1 MQREIQQVN
10 GWYRNTMNRIT
21 SIRNYRIYRINRMR
35 MNNAVK
41 NIYKRNVYRWY
52 YVQRRRYYN
61 IRITKLREIAKKYA
75 NLSSKPAPL
84 KKALLIGINYKN
96 TKGELRGCVNDVN
109 DLKKMLTSKYNYSS
123 SNIRTLIDSQATRK
137 NILNQFTQLLRS
149 GKSGETLFVSFSGHG
164 YYWNDIYKKDEI
176 DGKDELI
183 VTVDNYAIVDDEL
196 KNIIDANLKENV
208 TLIALFDNCHSGT
221 ILDLPYHYFKENKEM
236 IHHSLC
242 KDTKGT
248 VVCLSGCRDDQVS
261 MDAYLQGDF
270 NGALTFHF
278 VEMLSQNHS
287 LTWKKLVDSLRINLQ
302 EKKFNQV
309 PQITCGRKMD
319 LDQLRVQL

>member
-1 MQREIQQVN
+1 MQKEIDHVN
-10 GWYRNTMNRIT
+10 AVYNRDLNRLT
-21 SIRNYRIYRINRMR
+21 SIKNNYFFQISKWRVRNYI
-35 MNNAVK
+35 K
-41 NIYKRNVYRWY
+41 NIYRRHINNWFQKNKFNLDKKRANELEKIK
-52 YVQRRRYYN
+52 Q
-61 IRITKLREIAKKYA
+61 KYDA
-75 NLSSKPAPL
+75 LPPPPL

-96 TKGELRGCVNDVN
+96 TEGELRGCVNDVN
-109 DLKKMLTSKYNYSS
+109 DLKKMLTSKYDYSP
-123 SNIRTLIDSQATRK
+123 SNVTTVIDSEATRK
-137 NILNQFTQLLRS
+137 NILKQFTELLRS

-164 YYWNDIYKKDEI
+164 YYWDDIYNKDEI

-221 ILDLPYHYFKENKEM
+221 ILDLPYHYFKEDKEM

-248 VVCLSGCRDDQVS
+248 VICLSGCRDDQVS

-278 VEMLSQNHS
+278 VEMLTHNRS
-287 LTWKKLVDSLRINLQ
+287 LTWKKLVDSLRSNLELKQ
-302 EKKFNQV
+302 FNQV

>member
-1 MQREIQQVN
+1 MQKEIDHVN
-10 GWYRNTMNRIT
+10 ALYNRDLNRLT
-21 SIRNYRIYRINRMR
+21 SIKNNYFFQISKWRVTNYI
-35 MNNAVK
+35 K
-41 NIYKRNVYRWY
+41 NIYRRHINNWFQKNKLNLDKKRANELEKIK
-52 YVQRRRYYN
+52 Q
-61 IRITKLREIAKKYA
+61 KYDA
-75 NLSSKPAPL
+75 LPPAPL
-84 KKALLIGINYKN
+84 KKALLIGINYKD
-96 TKGELRGCVNDVN
+96 TEGELRGCVNDVN
-109 DLKKMLTSKYNYSS
+109 DLKKMLTSKYDYSP
-123 SNIRTLIDSQATRK
+123 SNVTTVIDSQATRE
-137 NILNQFTQLLRS
+137 NILKQFTQLLRS

-164 YYWNDIYKKDEI
+164 YYWDDNYNKDEI

-221 ILDLPYHYFKENKEM
+221 ILDLPYHYFKEDKEM

-248 VVCLSGCRDDQVS
+248 VICLSGCRDDQVS
-261 MDAYLQGDF
+261 MDAYLQGNF

-278 VEMLSQNHS
+278 VEMLTHNRS
-287 LTWKKLVDSLRINLQ
+287 LTWKKLVDSLRSNLELKQ
-302 EKKFNQV
+302 FNQV

-319 LDQLRVQL
+319 LHQLRIQL